1 MIQSSQHELDLGALA
16 ASSGISGCFVF
27 QQYAAYSPP
36 YGLGMTRQPHY
47 SPFCLFEL
55 SLIGSELLVTAHTVL
70 SKHYEWR
77 IPCTRSP
84 ENQHSIYKAL

>member
-1 MIQSSQHELDLGALA
+1 MIQSSQHELDLGALTA
-16 ASSGISGCFVF
+16 TSGISGCFVF

-36 YGLGMTRQPHY
+36 YGLGMARQAHY
-47 SPFCLFEL
+47 RHFCLFEL
-55 SLIGSELLVTAHTVL
+55 SLIGSELLVTAYAVP

-84 ENQHSIYKAL
+84 ENYHSIDKAL